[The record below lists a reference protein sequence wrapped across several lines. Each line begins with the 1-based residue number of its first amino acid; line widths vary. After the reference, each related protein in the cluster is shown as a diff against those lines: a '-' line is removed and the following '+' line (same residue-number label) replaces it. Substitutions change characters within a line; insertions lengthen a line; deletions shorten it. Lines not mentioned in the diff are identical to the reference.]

1 MCVWLEKRHVY
12 ETDFIWNP
20 STCSCKKRKYLASIM
35 DDLAHTCDEFIDV
48 EEAKAIAKNITYK
61 TQNFYISLTFLLV
74 IITLLITV
82 SIYCYLI
89 KYWAKL

>member
-35 DDLAHTCDEFIDV
+35 HDLAITCDEIIDV
-48 EEAKAIAKNITYK
+48 EEAKAIAKNIT
-61 TQNFYISLTFLLV
+61 
-74 IITLLITV
+74 
-82 SIYCYLI
+82 
-89 KYWAKL
+89 